1 MFWHKQMVTLWVRLE
16 WMSSSLGKMP
26 TCDKTYRVFVFHDK
40 YKTKTQEGNLLGAT
54 LSGCT
59 SETSASLGKSP
70 SVTAE
75 QEEEI
80 RRFFLQTSRDTP
92 LLSPLLN
99 SWFHYLLNYVL
110 MGHLIEWQAINK
122 FTCLKQ
128 YDWKYTLWQD
138 STPCDFP
145 RHLSFAVMASPNCFV
160 SSLPGK
166 SLSSHC
172 WERSHIRATG
182 KPHFVSI
189 KQRSS
194 ETAEEEENTNFW
206 NQKKKFQRND
216 WIPPTSSSSWSSWLH
231 QKGFEKPM
239 LHIPSSS

>member
-1 MFWHKQMVTLWVRLE
+1 MNLSWSFHETHVQAKDRVLQCLTQADGDTLSETGMNVYFTWEDANVWQNLQGVCFL
-16 WMSSSLGKMP
+16 WQISKLQIW
-26 TCDKTYRVFVFHDK
+26 
-40 YKTKTQEGNLLGAT
+40 KTQQGNLLGAT

-128 YDWKYTLWQD
+128 
-138 STPCDFP
+138 
-145 RHLSFAVMASPNCFV
+145 
-160 SSLPGK
+160 
-166 SLSSHC
+166 
-172 WERSHIRATG
+172 
-182 KPHFVSI
+182 
-189 KQRSS
+189 
-194 ETAEEEENTNFW
+194 
-206 NQKKKFQRND
+206 
-216 WIPPTSSSSWSSWLH
+216 
-231 QKGFEKPM
+231 
-239 LHIPSSS
+239 